1 MEILSFLI
9 KHSTMEISFL
19 NLFLAPLCP
28 LFCRFKN
35 CGNCGLVAK
44 LASLSK
50 LFASKGGSLRFD
62 LWKHG
67 IVEIVSFLIK
77 HSTVEISFLCL
88 FLASLSPPF
97 FVDSKIV
104 ESAD

>member
-1 MEILSFLI
+1 
-9 KHSTMEISFL
+9 MEISFL
-19 NLFLAPLCP
+19 YVFLVPLSP
-28 LFCRFKN
+28 PSFCGTEN
-35 CGNCGLVAK
+35 CGSCGFVAK
-44 LASLSK
+44 PAILLGD
-50 LFASKGGSLRFD
+50 LFFKGGSLRFD
-62 LWKHG
+62 LWKRG
-67 IVEIVSFLIK
+67 IVEILSFLIK